1 MTPEEPM
8 TPEETARQAG
18 IILNELDKAVV
29 GRRRALELVLI
40 GILAGGHVLLEDLPG
55 LGKTLIARSFAQV
68 LGLDFARIQF
78 TPDLLPSDV
87 VGAPLYDQRNA
98 EMVFRPGPVFT
109 QLLLADEINRTPP
122 KTQAALLEAMG
133 EGQVSVDGESR
144 RLPQPFI
151 VLATDN
157 PIEYE
162 GTYELPEAQLD
173 RFLMRLRLG
182 YLTATDETDMLRR
195 RVDRA
200 AEQVTLAPVTSAEG
214 LLAMRDSLER
224 IEISDD
230 LLDYVI
236 KIVTATRKDPQIQVG
251 ASPRGGLALVQLG
264 RGQALL
270 HSRDYVIPDDI
281 KQVAVPALAHRI
293 TLRPELWVRQV
304 SADDIVSRLL
314 SGVPTPRTDPRAAS
328 ATAGAGA
335 RPVTG

>member
-1 MTPEEPM
+1 VTTQLGMTGQAAGVC
-8 TPEETARQAG
+8 TA
-18 IILNELDKAVV
+18 ILDEVERAVV
-29 GRRRALELVLI
+29 GRRRTLELVLI

-55 LGKTLIARSFAQV
+55 LGKTLIARSFARV

-87 VGAPLYDQRNA
+87 IGATLYDQRSA

-133 EGQVSVDGESR
+133 EGQVSWDGMTR

-182 YLTATDETDMLRR
+182 YMTTGDETAMLRR

-200 AEQVTLAPVTSAEG
+200 GDYVELRPVTSPDG
-214 LLAMRDSLER
+214 VLAMRKSLEQV
-224 IEISDD
+224 EISAD
-230 LLDYVI
+230 LLDYVVAI
-236 KIVTATRKDPQIQVG
+236 ITATRRDPQIHVG
-251 ASPRGGLALVQLG
+251 ASPRGGLALVQLA

-270 HSRDYVIPDDI
+270 NQRDYVVPDDI
-281 KQVAVPALAHRI
+281 KQVAVPALAHRV

-304 SADDIVSRLL
+304 SSDGVMTKLL
-314 SGVPTPRTDPRAAS
+314 SAVPTPRTDPAARA
-328 ATAGAGA
+328 GG
-335 RPVTG
+335 

>member
-1 MTPEEPM
+1 MTAV
-8 TPEETARQAG
+8 TPQVAAQQAKA
-18 IILNELDKAVV
+18 ILDELDKAVV
-29 GRRRALELVLI
+29 GRRRTLELVLV

-55 LGKTLIARSFAQV
+55 LGKTLIARSFSQA

-87 VGAPLYDQRNA
+87 VGAPLYDQRNG

-144 RLPQPFI
+144 KLPQPFI

-162 GTYELPEAQLD
+162 GTYELPEAQMD

-182 YLTATDETDMLRR
+182 YLSSTDETAMLRR
-195 RVDRA
+195 RVTRA
-200 AEQVTLAPVTSAEG
+200 TENVTLTPVTDAAG
-214 LLAMRDSLER
+214 LMQMRESLER
-224 IEISDD
+224 IEISND
-230 LLDYVI
+230 LIDYVTAI
-236 KIVTATRKDPQIQVG
+236 ITATRRDPQIQVG
-251 ASPRGGLALVQLG
+251 ASPRGGLALIQLA

-270 HSRDYVIPDDI
+270 HSRDYVVPDDV
-281 KQVAVPALAHRI
+281 KQIAVPALAHRI

-304 SADDIVSRLL
+304 SADDVIARLL
-314 SGVPTPRTDPRAAS
+314 SGVATPRTDPRAA
-328 ATAGAGA
+328 AAQGTTAVGA
-335 RPVTG
+335 RR